1 MKVDFQHVLHGHQTT
16 ILDSLEARFQA
27 GRYNDADEKTRARD
41 EKSGMKTLFAS
52 VLLVIL
58 QADGT
63 FFTTDRSVEEME
75 TKQAVVETSMGT
87 FVIGFLPRVAP
98 NHVGYF
104 LKLASEGA
112 YDGTTFH
119 RVIKYGIIQGGDP
132 LTKDENARARY
143 GTGGLGVL
151 KAEFNDESHT
161 RGAVSAVRIPGKP
174 DSAGSQFFICVT
186 DQPSLDGQ
194 YTVFGRVLEGIDV
207 VQAISE
213 TPADDKT
220 IATERVEI
228 LSVTVRDA
236 PSPESPMT
244 PNQPETE
251 AHQE

>member
-1 MKVDFQHVLHGHQTT
+1 
-16 ILDSLEARFQA
+16 
-27 GRYNDADEKTRARD
+27 
-41 EKSGMKTLFAS
+41 MKTLLIS
-52 VLLVIL
+52 SLLVL
-58 QADGT
+58 AQTSGA
-63 FFTTDRSVEEME
+63 FYTTDLSVEEME
-75 TKQAVVETSMGT
+75 TKQAVVEASMGS
-87 FVIGFLPRVAP
+87 FVIEFLPRVAP

-132 LTKDENARARY
+132 ITKDEAARDRY

-151 KAEFNDESHT
+151 KAELSDEPHT
-161 RGAVSAVRIPGKP
+161 RGAVSAVRIPGKM

-194 YTVFGRVLEGIDV
+194 YSVFGRVLEGMDV

-213 TPADDKT
+213 IPADEKT
-220 IATERVEI
+220 LATERVEI

-236 PSPESPMT
+236 PAPDA
-244 PNQPETE
+244 PETTDLP
-251 AHQE
+251 QE

>member
-1 MKVDFQHVLHGHQTT
+1 MKTFFAAAL
-16 ILDSLEARFQA
+16 LALPQA
-27 GRYNDADEKTRARD
+27 GG
-41 EKSGMKTLFAS
+41 S
-52 VLLVIL
+52 
-58 QADGT
+58 

-75 TKQAVVETSMGT
+75 NKQAVVETSMGS

-112 YDGTTFH
+112 YDGTSFH

-132 LTKDENARARY
+132 LTKDETARERY

-151 KAEFNDESHT
+151 EAEFNGESHT

-213 TPADDKT
+213 IPADEKT

-228 LSVTVRDA
+228 LSVTLRDA
-236 PSPESPMT
+236 PSSD
-244 PNQPETE
+244 TE
-251 AHQE
+251 NHQE